1 MLITGTPRKGY
12 FMGKFVIKQSA
23 SGYRF
28 QLKAGNGEIIGVSE
42 TYSSKNSCEN
52 GIESVKTNAPIAAL
66 EDQTAQEHATN
77 PKFELYT
84 DKAGAYRFRLRA
96 RNGENILASEGYAQK
111 ASCLNGIDS
120 VRKNAP
126 GSPVEEE

>member
-1 MLITGTPRKGY
+1 
-12 FMGKFVIKQSA
+12 MGKFVIKQSA

-28 QLKAGNGEIIGVSE
+28 VLKAGNGEIIGVSE
-42 TYSSKNSCEN
+42 TYSTKGACEN
-52 GIESVKTNAPIAAL
+52 GIESVRANAPAATL
-66 EDQTAQEHATN
+66 EDQTAQGQEKN
-77 PKFELYT
+77 PKFELYL
-84 DKAGAYRFRLRA
+84 DKAKEYRFRLRA

-126 GSPVEEE
+126 VSPVEEE